1 MNDGLERA
9 PSADAIET
17 AAAAWF
23 ARVRSGAMSSAEA
36 IELERWLATAAHEAA
51 YGEVESMWHAV
62 AALHDDPKLLQ
73 LREDARADGQTKRL
87 WAFSAIAASLLAAI
101 CVALFF
107 NHFDFRAGETSP
119 DAVRFATVTGQ
130 RLPIA
135 LADGST
141 IQLDANS
148 SVLVRLG
155 RDRRA
160 IEIEHGR
167 AFFQVRHD
175 PHRPFIVSAGGRSVT
190 AVGTA
195 FAVDTF
201 ERRLDV
207 VLVEGRVRVEGKS
220 QEGRRAIEMTA
231 GSRLEITPDGG
242 WHAGLA
248 DPAKATAW
256 LQGRLVF
263 DNARLADV
271 VAELGRY
278 TDRTITLSRDGTGD
292 KRLSAVLLAGDV
304 DTFVQAVRTLN
315 LAEIRTDPNGAIVL
329 QQK

>member
-1 MNDGLERA
+1 MNDGVELA
-9 PSADAIET
+9 PWADAIE
-17 AAAAWF
+17 AEAAAWF
-23 ARVRSGAMSSAEA
+23 ARVRSGTMSSAETM
-36 IELERWLATAAHEAA
+36 ELERWLAIAAHEAA
-51 YGEVESMWHAV
+51 FVEVESMWHAV

-87 WAFSAIAASLLAAI
+87 WAFGAIAASILAAI
-101 CVALFF
+101 CLAVFF
-107 NHFDFRAGETSP
+107 TPFGFRAGETSP
-119 DAVRFATVTGQ
+119 DEVRFATVTGQ

-148 SVLVRLG
+148 SVRVRLDA
-155 RDRRA
+155 DRRA

-167 AFFQVRHD
+167 AFFRVRHD

-201 ERRLDV
+201 ARPLDV
-207 VLVEGRVRVEGKS
+207 VLVEGRVRVEGRS

-231 GSRLEITPDGG
+231 GSRLEVTPDGG
-242 WHAGLA
+242 WHAGQV

-256 LQGRLVF
+256 LNGRLVF

-278 TDRTITLSRDGTGD
+278 TDRSITLSRDGTGER
-292 KRLSAVLLAGDV
+292 RLSAVLLAGDV

-315 LAEIRTDPNGAIVL
+315 LAEVQTDKNDAIVL
-329 QQK
+329 RQK